1 MRLAHYHRYPFYDY
15 SRGASLFVSLSTEP
29 RRRLFGEVAAGGE
42 MRLSPFGVEVFGA
55 IEFTFSKAPGFTLY
69 GHRVLPDHCHFRIY
83 LAPGVENARAAALI
97 NTVVGRFKSYT
108 THLYQ
113 KKYGGRGALWQEG
126 FHDWLCLSR
135 EMIDAVERY
144 IEYNA
149 LKWWLRNG
157 GGRALMALHEPLES
171 PRIGREEY
179 WRGVGAVELLN
190 RPGTEAGA
198 LQDGGPAAQDGGP
211 AGVQDGGPASDV
223 QNRRPSAGGDSRPL
237 VSLRVS
243 RRCSARDIA
252 AVVGRIA
259 AKAGDLT
266 VISGFI
272 SPGERAVL
280 DALLADPAAR
290 LIKVSP
296 YALPHDYAPPIALM
310 GAIAERRLAIIARGN
325 SPDEISRAACLD
337 YNARIVEIADKAAY
351 ALPGE
356 VRWLR

>member
-1 MRLAHYHRYPFYDY
+1 MQLAHYHRFSDYDY
-15 SRGASLFVSLSTEP
+15 SRGAALFISISTAP
-29 RRRLFGEVAAGGE
+29 RRRLFGEVQGGGK
-42 MRLSPFGVEVFGA
+42 MALSPFGAEVLAA
-55 IEFTFSKAPGFTLY
+55 IEFTFAKAQGFTLY
-69 GHRVLPDHCHFRIY
+69 GRVVLPDHVHFRIY
-83 LAPGVENARAAALI
+83 LSPGVENARAVALI

-113 KKYGGRGALWQEG
+113 TKYGGRGALWQEG

-144 IEYNA
+144 IAYNP

-171 PRIGREEY
+171 PRIGRDEY

-198 LQDGGPAAQDGGP
+198 LQDGGPA
-211 AGVQDGGPASDV
+211 SDV
-223 QNRRPSAGGDSRPL
+223 QKSRPSAGGDSRPL

-259 AKAGDLT
+259 AKAGEMT

-296 YALPHDYAPPIALM
+296 YALPHDYAPPVALM